1 MGMQDL
7 WQRAL
12 LTGAGSPCEAGKDR
26 DNPVSDGKPY
36 AFRLVLRVVD
46 DCSDPDSLASRA
58 ARSFS
63 SIILGHLF
71 GYSGVIFSTP
81 LAWIVADIIVAAAY
95 GKMIARGINGEF
107 IRS

>member
-36 AFRLVLRVVD
+36 AFRLGLRVVD
-46 DCSDPDSLASRA
+46 LKSSGKHLANPDEEGLKRINAYSVGDCSAGMLREMIPVRTVKGFDPLWR
-58 ARSFS
+58 
-63 SIILGHLF
+63 
-71 GYSGVIFSTP
+71 YQC
-81 LAWIVADIIVAAAY
+81 
-95 GKMIARGINGEF
+95 
-107 IRS
+107 